1 MVGIEAAS
9 HEHQN
14 QPTSFK
20 NPKTR
25 QKELFCR
32 RKSSF
37 WLVLEYLE
45 AKKTQEA
52 LKIRKPVKR
61 NFSVREKSSFWLVFS
76 LKSLEKNIRTLLLC
90 CFSFASSC
98 SICLPPFMNGM
109 QTTLCE
115 LLKARAWEGFEWF
128 ELKQPATNPK
138 TSQQALKIRKPGKRN
153 FSVGEKVPFGWF
165 WNI

>member
-1 MVGIEAAS
+1 MAGFGIFRSKED
-9 HEHQN
+9 
-14 QPTSFK
+14 PGSFK
-20 NPKTR
+20 NPKTS

-32 RKSSF
+32 R
-37 WLVLEYLE
+37 
-45 AKKTQEA
+45 
-52 LKIRKPVKR
+52 
-61 NFSVREKSSFWLVFS
+61 KSSFWLVFS

-98 SICLPPFMNGM
+98 SICLPPIMNGM

-128 ELKQPATNPK
+128 ELKQPATNTK
-138 TSQQALKIRKPGKRN
+138 TSQQALKPRKPVKRN

-165 WNI
+165 SALKA

>member
-9 HEHQN
+9 HEPQN
-14 QPTSFK
+14 QPASFK

-45 AKKTQEA
+45 AKKTQGA
-52 LKIRKPVKR
+52 LKIRKPV
-61 NFSVREKSSFWLVFS
+61 
-76 LKSLEKNIRTLLLC
+76 
-90 CFSFASSC
+90 
-98 SICLPPFMNGM
+98 
-109 QTTLCE
+109 
-115 LLKARAWEGFEWF
+115 
-128 ELKQPATNPK
+128 
-138 TSQQALKIRKPGKRN
+138 KRN

-165 WNI
+165 SALKA

>member
-9 HEHQN
+9 HEPQTS
-14 QPTSFK
+14 QQALKLRKPGKGTFLSKKKFLLAGFGIFRSKEDAGSFK
-20 NPKTR
+20 NPKTS

-32 RKSSF
+32 R
-37 WLVLEYLE
+37 
-45 AKKTQEA
+45 
-52 LKIRKPVKR
+52 
-61 NFSVREKSSFWLVFS
+61 KSSFWLVFS

-98 SICLPPFMNGM
+98 SICLPPFMNGT

-128 ELKQPATNPK
+128 ESKQPATNTK
-138 TSQQALKIRKPGKRN
+138 TSQQALKPRKPVKRN
-153 FSVGEKVPFGWF
+153 FSVGEK
-165 WNI
+165 